1 MSRKN
6 TILSFLLILMTAS
19 CTTPKNG
26 DKEKEI
32 GSAVAQDKPA
42 EVKAF
47 SLKYSTFSYELV
59 SNGTVSALR
68 KADLKFQSSE
78 NVANIYV
85 KNGDYVSKGQKI
97 ASLEQFKLKNALE
110 QACDNLARA
119 KLELQDVL
127 IGQGYSLNNKAGI
140 PEDVMK
146 IARVKSNYDQS
157 LISYQMAEYNLKA
170 ATLHAPFSGVVANL
184 VTKQHN
190 TPDAASAFCTIIDIQ
205 NPEVVFMVLENEL
218 PMIKK
223 GDKVLISPFS
233 MNDFTVIGR
242 VTEINP
248 SVDEN
253 GMVRICASAENTQHR
268 LIDGMNVRV
277 RVQREQGKQL
287 LIPKSALVLR
297 NNRKVVFTAKGNMA
311 QWVYVETGMENSE
324 SYVVTD
330 GLQEGD
336 SVIYDGNVNLAH
348 ETPIVVIDKQKH

>member
-1 MSRKN
+1 MPRKR
-6 TILSFLLILMTAS
+6 TLLYCLLILLVSS
-19 CTTPKNG
+19 CTNSKKS
-26 DKEKEI
+26 KEEKDI
-32 GSAVAQDKPA
+32 SSAIAQDKPA
-42 EVKAF
+42 EVKTF
-47 SLKYSTFSYELV
+47 KLKYSTFSYELV

-68 KADLKFQSSE
+68 KADLKFQGSE
-78 NVANIYV
+78 NVSNIYV

-97 ASLEQFKLKNALE
+97 ASLEQFKLKNAFE
-110 QACDNLARA
+110 QAKDNLART

-127 IGQGYSLNNKAGI
+127 IGQGYSLNNKAAI

-170 ATLHAPFSGVVANL
+170 ATLYAPFSGVVANL

-190 TPDAASAFCTIIDIQ
+190 TPDAASAFCSIIDIQ
-205 NPEVVFMVLENEL
+205 HPEVVFMVLENEQS
-218 PMIKK
+218 MIKK

-233 MNDFTVIGR
+233 MSEFTVVGK

-248 SVDEN
+248 SVDKN

-268 LIDGMNVRV
+268 LIDGMNVKV

-297 NNRKVVFTAKGNMA
+297 NNRKVVFTARENKA

-324 SYVVTD
+324 SYVVTN
-330 GLQEGD
+330 GLSEGD
-336 SVIYDGNVNLAH
+336 SIICEGNVNLAH
-348 ETPIVVIDKQKH
+348 ETPIVIVDKHKL